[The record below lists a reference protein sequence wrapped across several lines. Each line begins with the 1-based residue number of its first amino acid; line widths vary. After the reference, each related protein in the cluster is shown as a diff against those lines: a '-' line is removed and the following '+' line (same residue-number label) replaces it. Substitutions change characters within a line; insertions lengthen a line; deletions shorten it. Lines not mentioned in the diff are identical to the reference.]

1 MTEISMCHSET
12 FLKTLSVSPLCWLL
26 RIDVLKMTAHSKVS
40 NAFASCAIERW
51 RVRAYESAI
60 GTGILEH
67 RPSGVNTDWLA
78 GGTEGIDSATDG
90 QSMLESGLRHASGK
104 ELMKRSNT

>member
-1 MTEISMCHSET
+1 
-12 FLKTLSVSPLCWLL
+12 
-26 RIDVLKMTAHSKVS
+26 MTAHSKVS

-60 GTGILEH
+60 GAGNLEH
-67 RPSGVNTDWLA
+67 MPSGVNTDWLV

-104 ELMKRSNT
+104 ELLKRSNT